1 MAQRVKKAL
10 ENAEIRRLELEV
22 IDNIFN
28 IILKYF

>member
-1 MAQRVKKAL
+1 MAQRVNKAL